1 MASFVVRRVL
11 ATLAVLF
18 FASLIAFVLLRAAPG
33 DPARKLL
40 GPQAS
45 EQAVAALRTDM
56 GVDQPLLQQYGTYV
70 SDLATGDLGYSW
82 RTRTTVTAELTARLP
97 ATLELAAT
105 AMIVALMLAIPIGVL
120 SAGRRRWI
128 DRLSR
133 SGAIVG
139 LGMPQFWLGLVL
151 ILVFFTWLGIAPAP
165 FGRID
170 DTVAMP
176 ARTTGLLLVD
186 SLLAGDFAAFRNA
199 LAHLVLPAL
208 TLAIPLAAYLSRI
221 VRRSTID
228 VYRND
233 YVRTARAKGASETRV
248 LFRHALPNALLPI
261 LTLSGMW
268 FGELMAGALLVE
280 AVFNWP
286 GIGGWVAQSI
296 QAQDYAPVQGAILL
310 GALVY
315 SVVNLVTDLL
325 YGVVDPR
332 IRLATS

>member
-1 MASFVVRRVL
+1 MASFVARRVL

-18 FASLIAFVLLRAAPG
+18 FASLIAFVLLRASPG

-45 EQAVAALRTDM
+45 EQAVAALRADM
-56 GVDQPLLQQYGTYV
+56 GVDRPLLEQYGTYV
-70 SDLATGDLGYSW
+70 ADLATGDLGYSW
-82 RTRTTVTAELTARLP
+82 RTRTTVTDELAARLP
-97 ATLELAAT
+97 ATLELAAS
-105 AMIVALMLAIPIGVL
+105 AMVFALLLAIPIGVL
-120 SAGRRRWI
+120 SAGRRRWV
-128 DRLSR
+128 DRVSR
-133 SGAIVG
+133 SAAIVG

-170 DTVAMP
+170 DTVALP

-186 SLLAGDFAAFRNA
+186 SLLAGDLAAFRNA
-199 LAHLVLPAL
+199 LAHLLLPAL

-233 YVRTARAKGASETRV
+233 YVRTARAKGASEARV

>member
-45 EQAVAALRTDM
+45 EQAVSALRADM
-56 GVDQPLLQQYGTYV
+56 GVDRPLLQQYGTYV
-70 SDLATGDLGYSW
+70 GDLATGDLGYSW

-97 ATLELAAT
+97 ATLELAMT
-105 AMIVALMLAIPIGVL
+105 AMAIALLLAIPIGVL
-120 SAGRRRWI
+120 SAGRRRWV
-128 DRLSR
+128 DRFSR
-133 SGAIVG
+133 AGAIVG

-186 SLLAGDFAAFRNA
+186 SLIAGDFAAFGNA
-199 LAHLVLPAL
+199 LSHLVLPAL

-332 IRLATS
+332 IRLATT